1 LYKFVHDRGG
11 RVLKTPSFEA
21 KRNYWKLVP
30 NKIRSDVE
38 EKMAK
43 YDKKI
48 QLADLMRGNI
58 FDISVPLSL
67 DTPVFPG
74 QARFSKKI
82 LSSIAQGDRANV
94 SQLSMTSH
102 TGTHVDSPSHFI
114 EGGLTIDEVPFK
126 SIIGPA
132 RVFDLDVPEKIDYAQ
147 LEPLDIQK
155 GEIVLFKTRNST
167 LWKERDFRKD
177 YVFLTKEAA
186 RYLAEKEVHAVGVDY
201 IIPEALD
208 DLERPVHHILLG
220 NNIVLIEGLNLDS
233 VPPGQYLLICLPLK
247 IAGGDAAP
255 ARAILAEA

>member
-1 LYKFVHDRGG
+1 VLPKKINSDAGG
-11 RVLKTPSFEA
+11 
-21 KRNYWKLVP
+21 
-30 NKIRSDVE
+30 
-38 EKMAK
+38 KMAE

-48 QLADLMRGNI
+48 QLEDLMRANI
-58 FDISVPLSL
+58 FDISVPLSP

-74 QARFSKKI
+74 QERFSRRI
-82 LSSIAQGDRANV
+82 LSSMAKGDRADV

-114 EGGLTIDEVPFK
+114 KGGLTIDEVPFQR
-126 SIIGPA
+126 IVGPA
-132 RVFDLDVPEKIDYAQ
+132 RVFEFDVAEKIDGAD

-167 LWKERDFRKD
+167 LWKVRDFRRD
-177 YVFLTKEAA
+177 YVYLTKEAA

-220 NNIVLIEGLNLDS
+220 KNIILIEGLDLS
-233 VPPGQYLLICLPLK
+233 TVPQGQYLLICLPLK
-247 IAGGDAAP
+247 IIGGDAAP
-255 ARAILAEA
+255 ARAILAKV